1 MVKFSKTAF
10 SFLLSL
16 LLVFSILLP
25 TVHATV
31 NEGTDKALLQDL
43 NEQEDAN
50 DNLQDSEAAIEKES
64 VETIPVKV
72 RIEGY
77 DKTIVPLTEIE
88 IAPYD
93 ITHAVGQN
101 GIGNWYKKNDES
113 LAIHAIVKGLEM
125 QGYDVADRTKF
136 NFGDGNFISNIDG
149 LEMNS
154 INPGMDGWMYFM
166 NNEFTY
172 YGIGQQELQP
182 NDEITM
188 FFTTNFG
195 SVNYSWFDQSYHTTR
210 VNEDVT
216 LGLKTSD
223 GNISDAI
230 ILVNDQPFELNEKV
244 IRTDDEGVAK
254 LQFTEPGEYH
264 VSAKR
269 MDGEFSDITRP
280 YSKIVVEAKE
290 EVTPEPEP
298 QPEKP
303 EEPEQPSQPDPVPGY
318 TVDTIIN
325 KILAF
330 YDNGRLDE
338 KLFPWGVSGLT
349 WTEVVALQATNYLD
363 SSDHSL
369 PDWIEKDPGLDEKT
383 YDTEHIR
390 YIFALLASG
399 KDPAKAWE
407 TERNLYA
414 ELAAQQKENG
424 AIGGV
429 NKHVWAM
436 LALDTGE
443 KLGQDVG
450 SWNAASKQ
458 KALDHLLGHQLS
470 DGGFA
475 FSGKTADPD
484 MSGMALLTLANYQD
498 NSAAENAIQRVKNV
512 LREKQLATAGWGSFG
527 SENSNSIATVI
538 SGLVA
543 IGENPLSDSWKKG
556 DVTPLDALQ
565 SFQLDNGSFTYTL
578 GQYAG
583 TNIKATEQSLVA
595 LHEIKTGKSIWQQLA
610 VASNQPE
617 VPVDPEPETPVE
629 PEPETPIEP
638 SQPTEPEE
646 PTQPIDPVVP
656 VESKVTLSVEK
667 RTMGQGDTIPAMQVS
682 LQKGDTAYTVLH
694 RIAGE
699 KGIDVIATGTG
710 PDVYVKT
717 IAGLSEFDG
726 GQKSGWMYSVNG
738 EFPQFSAGIYT
749 LEDGDVLRWQYTRN
763 LGEDLGQVWNPD
775 DKDEET
781 KPGDKEDPDK
791 KPEENEKLP
800 DDIDKTPEVTPDQTE
815 QVKMALKNIQQKLL
829 HDGVQSEWQAI
840 GLFRSGIQVPTDY
853 KKVFEKNVQEQI
865 TSKAGTGRVKI
876 TDIERLILAAGAI
889 GVDPTNVDGKG
900 LNLVAKIYDSEKRPT
915 GDDNLTFQGNNGII
929 FALIALD
936 SNDYE
941 IPKSAKWNREKLVAE
956 LLSNQKADGSWS
968 LDTSTSGTTSVD
980 ITAMALTALAP
991 YKEQADVKKAI
1002 NKTVAFLSKAQGAE
1016 GGYHESFAGG
1026 VSSEATAQVII
1037 GLTANGFNPRSD
1049 AFTKNNKNLIDHLL
1063 SFIATDGGFKHLA
1076 TDQQSNGMAT
1086 EQALLALA
1094 AYDLFS
1100 KEKGSLY
1107 DFTDVAI
1114 KPVPKPEPTPDKVFT
1129 DVTTHW
1135 AADYI
1140 QLAVKNGT
1148 FNGYQD
1154 GTFRPNQSVSRAQ
1167 AVSILVRS
1175 LDLKTDKKDPFT
1187 DTVKYASE
1195 TRAEIAAAY
1204 HHGLIKGK
1212 DGKFMP
1218 ADKVTRA
1225 QMALMFYRAYE
1236 IQNGT
1241 KYTGMTNAPFPDIK
1255 KYDTEA
1261 QKAIGM
1267 LFNLEMAAGEKGQ
1280 YMPGNSTTRAHAA
1293 KMIIEFSDVK

>member
-1 MVKFSKTAF
+1 MVKLSKTAF
-10 SFLLSL
+10 SAFLSL
-16 LLVFSILLP
+16 LLVFSMLLP
-25 TVHATV
+25 TVQAADVDGADVAFQQLSLNTQDDAHD
-31 NEGTDKALLQDL
+31 EG
-43 NEQEDAN
+43 
-50 DNLQDSEAAIEKES
+50 QDSKATTENETKQ
-64 VETIPVKV
+64 TIPVSV

-77 DKTIVPLTEIE
+77 DKTIVPQTEMD

-93 ITHAVGQN
+93 ISHAIGQN
-101 GIGNWYKKNDES
+101 GGADGGLENGEP
-113 LAIHAIVKGLEM
+113 LAIHALVKALELR
-125 QGYDVADRTKF
+125 GHDVSDSKKF
-136 NFGDGNFISNIDG
+136 GFGGGNFISNIDG
-149 LEMNS
+149 LKMNS
-154 INPGMDGWMYFM
+154 VNPGLDGWMYFV

-172 YGIGQQELQP
+172 YGVGQHELQP

-188 FFTTNFG
+188 FFTTNYG
-195 SVNYSWFDQSYHTTR
+195 SVKYSWFDQTHLTTH
-210 VNEDVT
+210 VNEDVA
-216 LGLKTSD
+216 LELKTVD
-223 GNISDAI
+223 GTISDAT
-230 ILVNDQPFELNEKV
+230 ILVSDQPAELDGKV
-244 IRTDDEGVAK
+244 IRTDEQGIAK

-269 MDGEFSDITRP
+269 MDGKFSDITRP
-280 YSKIVVEAKE
+280 YSKIVVEEKE
-290 EVTPEPEP
+290 EV
-298 QPEKP
+298 
-303 EEPEQPSQPDPVPGY
+303 VPAVPAY

-325 KILAF
+325 KLLAF
-330 YDNGRLDE
+330 YDKGRLDE
-338 KLFPWGVSGLT
+338 KLFPWGVSELT

-363 SSDHSL
+363 SSDFSL

-390 YIFALLASG
+390 YIFGLLASG
-399 KDPAKAWE
+399 KDPTKAWE

-414 ELAAQQKENG
+414 ELAAQQNENG
-424 AIGGV
+424 SIGGV

-443 KLGQDVG
+443 KLGHNVG

-498 NSAAENAIQRVKNV
+498 DSAVQNAIQRVKDV
-512 LREKQLATAGWGSFG
+512 LREKQLATAGWASFG
-527 SENSNSIATVI
+527 TENSNSIATVI

-578 GQYAG
+578 GKYAS
-583 TNIKATEQSLVA
+583 TNIKATEQTLVA
-595 LHEIKTGKSIWQQLA
+595 LHEIKTGKSVWQQLS
-610 VASNQPE
+610 VRSNQPE
-617 VPVDPEPETPVE
+617 VPVE
-629 PEPETPIEP
+629 PEPETP
-638 SQPTEPEE
+638 TKPEE
-646 PTQPIDPVVP
+646 PTKPTDPVVP
-656 VESKVTLSVEK
+656 VEGKVTLSVEK
-667 RTMGQGDTIPAMQVS
+667 RTMGQGDTIPALQVS

-749 LEDGDVLRWQYTRN
+749 LQAGDVLRWQYTRN
-763 LGEDLGQVWNPD
+763 LGEDLGQVWNPE

-791 KPEENEKLP
+791 N
-800 DDIDKTPEVTPDQTE
+800 
-815 QVKMALKNIQQKLL
+815 
-829 HDGVQSEWQAI
+829 
-840 GLFRSGIQVPTDY
+840 
-853 KKVFEKNVQEQI
+853 
-865 TSKAGTGRVKI
+865 
-876 TDIERLILAAGAI
+876 
-889 GVDPTNVDGKG
+889 
-900 LNLVAKIYDSEKRPT
+900 
-915 GDDNLTFQGNNGII
+915 
-929 FALIALD
+929 
-936 SNDYE
+936 
-941 IPKSAKWNREKLVAE
+941 
-956 LLSNQKADGSWS
+956 
-968 LDTSTSGTTSVD
+968 
-980 ITAMALTALAP
+980 
-991 YKEQADVKKAI
+991 
-1002 NKTVAFLSKAQGAE
+1002 
-1016 GGYHESFAGG
+1016 
-1026 VSSEATAQVII
+1026 
-1037 GLTANGFNPRSD
+1037 
-1049 AFTKNNKNLIDHLL
+1049 
-1063 SFIATDGGFKHLA
+1063 
-1076 TDQQSNGMAT
+1076 
-1086 EQALLALA
+1086 
-1094 AYDLFS
+1094 
-1100 KEKGSLY
+1100 
-1107 DFTDVAI
+1107 
-1114 KPVPKPEPTPDKVFT
+1114 PEPTPDKVFT

-1140 QLAVKNGT
+1140 QQAVKMGV

-1154 GTFRPNQSVSRAQ
+1154 GTFRPNQSLTRAQ

-1175 LDLKTDKKDPFT
+1175 LDLKTDKKDPFR

-1212 DGKFMP
+1212 DGEFMP

-1241 KYTGMTNAPFPDIK
+1241 KYTGKTNAPFSDSK
-1255 KYDTEA
+1255 KYDAEA

-1267 LFNLEMAAGEKGQ
+1267 LYNLEMAAGENSKF
-1280 YMPGNSTTRAHAA
+1280 MPGNSTTRAHAA
-1293 KMIIEFSDVK
+1293 KMIVEFSNVK

>member
-1 MVKFSKTAF
+1 MVKLSKTAF
-10 SFLLSL
+10 SAFLSL
-16 LLVFSILLP
+16 LLVFSMLLP
-25 TVHATV
+25 TVHAADI
-31 NEGTDKALLQDL
+31 EGADAALQQLSLSNQD
-43 NEQEDAN
+43 DAN
-50 DNLQDSEAAIEKES
+50 DEGQDSKATAES
-64 VETIPVKV
+64 ETKKTIPVSV

-77 DKTIVPLTEIE
+77 DKTIVPQTEID

-93 ITHAVGQN
+93 ISHALGQN
-101 GIGNWYKKNDES
+101 SGDLENGEP
-113 LAIHAIVKGLEM
+113 LAIHALVKALELH
-125 QGYDVADRTKF
+125 GHDVSDSKKF
-136 NFGDGNFISNIDG
+136 DFGGGNFISNIDG
-149 LEMNS
+149 LKMNS
-154 INPGMDGWMYFM
+154 VNPGMDGWMYFV

-172 YGIGQQELQP
+172 YGVGQHELQP

-188 FFTTNFG
+188 YFTTNFA
-195 SVNYSWFDQSYHTTR
+195 SVTYSWFDQSHLTTHA
-210 VNEDVT
+210 NEEVA
-216 LGLKTSD
+216 LELKTVD
-223 GNISDAI
+223 GTVDDAI
-230 ILVNDQPFELNEKV
+230 ILVNDQPFEVDGKV
-244 IRTDDEGVAK
+244 IQTDEQGVAK

-290 EVTPEPEP
+290 VTPDPEP
-298 QPEKP
+298 A
-303 EEPEQPSQPDPVPGY
+303 Y

-325 KILAF
+325 KLLAF

-338 KLFPWGVSGLT
+338 KLFPWGVSELT

-363 SSDHSL
+363 SSNHSL
-369 PDWIEKDPGLDEKT
+369 PDWIDKDPGLDENT

-390 YIFALLASG
+390 YIFSLLASG

-443 KLGQDVG
+443 KLGSDVG
-450 SWNAASKQ
+450 SWNADSKQ

-498 NSAAENAIQRVKNV
+498 DSAAENAIQRVKDV
-512 LREKQLATAGWGSFG
+512 LREKQLATAGWASFG
-527 SENSNSIATVI
+527 TENSNSIATVI

-578 GQYAG
+578 GKYAS
-583 TNIKATEQSLVA
+583 TNIMATEQSLIA
-595 LHEIKTGKSIWQQLA
+595 LHEIKTGKSIWQQLS
-610 VASNQPE
+610 VPSDTPE
-617 VPVDPEPETPVE
+617 VPVE
-629 PEPETPIEP
+629 PEPEPET
-638 SQPTEPEE
+638 PTEPEE
-646 PTQPIDPVVP
+646 PTKPTDPVVP
-656 VESKVTLSVEK
+656 VEGKVTLSVEK
-667 RTMGQGDTIPAMQVS
+667 RTMGQGDTIPAMHVS
-682 LQKGDTAYTVLH
+682 LQKGDTAYTVLQ
-694 RIAGE
+694 RIAAE

-710 PDVYVKT
+710 AEVYVKT

-726 GQKSGWMYSVNG
+726 GQNSGWMYSVNG

-763 LGEDLGQVWNPD
+763 LGEDLGHVWNPG
-775 DKDEET
+775 DEDEGT
-781 KPGDKEDPDK
+781 KPGDKEDPD
-791 KPEENEKLP
+791 N
-800 DDIDKTPEVTPDQTE
+800 
-815 QVKMALKNIQQKLL
+815 
-829 HDGVQSEWQAI
+829 
-840 GLFRSGIQVPTDY
+840 
-853 KKVFEKNVQEQI
+853 
-865 TSKAGTGRVKI
+865 
-876 TDIERLILAAGAI
+876 
-889 GVDPTNVDGKG
+889 
-900 LNLVAKIYDSEKRPT
+900 
-915 GDDNLTFQGNNGII
+915 
-929 FALIALD
+929 
-936 SNDYE
+936 
-941 IPKSAKWNREKLVAE
+941 
-956 LLSNQKADGSWS
+956 
-968 LDTSTSGTTSVD
+968 
-980 ITAMALTALAP
+980 
-991 YKEQADVKKAI
+991 
-1002 NKTVAFLSKAQGAE
+1002 
-1016 GGYHESFAGG
+1016 
-1026 VSSEATAQVII
+1026 
-1037 GLTANGFNPRSD
+1037 
-1049 AFTKNNKNLIDHLL
+1049 
-1063 SFIATDGGFKHLA
+1063 
-1076 TDQQSNGMAT
+1076 
-1086 EQALLALA
+1086 
-1094 AYDLFS
+1094 
-1100 KEKGSLY
+1100 
-1107 DFTDVAI
+1107 
-1114 KPVPKPEPTPDKVFT
+1114 KPEPTPDKEFT
-1129 DVTTHW
+1129 DVTKHW

-1140 QLAVKNGT
+1140 QQAVKNGV
-1148 FNGYQD
+1148 FKGYQD
-1154 GTFRPNQSVSRAQ
+1154 GTFRPNQSVTRAQ

-1175 LDLKTDKKDPFT
+1175 LDLKTDKKDTFT
-1187 DTVKYASE
+1187 DTAKYASE

-1241 KYTGMTNAPFPDIK
+1241 KYTGKTDTPFADIK
-1255 KYDTEA
+1255 KYDAEA

-1267 LFNLEMAAGEKGQ
+1267 LFNLEMAAGEKGN

>member
-1 MVKFSKTAF
+1 M
-10 SFLLSL
+10 
-16 LLVFSILLP
+16 LLP
-25 TVHATV
+25 TIHAADIDAADV
-31 NEGTDKALLQDL
+31 APQQLSLNNQD
-43 NEQEDAN
+43 DAN
-50 DNLQDSEAAIEKES
+50 DEGQDSKATTES
-64 VETIPVKV
+64 ETKKTIPVSV

-77 DKTIVPLTEIE
+77 DKTIVPQTEID

-93 ITHAVGQN
+93 ISHALGQN
-101 GIGNWYKKNDES
+101 SGDLEDGEP
-113 LAIHAIVKGLEM
+113 LAIHALVKALELH
-125 QGYDVADRTKF
+125 GHDVSDSKKF
-136 NFGDGNFISNIDG
+136 DFGGGNFISNIDG
-149 LEMNS
+149 LKMNS
-154 INPGMDGWMYFM
+154 VNPGLDGWMYFV

-172 YGIGQQELQP
+172 YGVGQHELQP

-188 FFTTNFG
+188 YFTTNFA
-195 SVNYSWFDQSYHTTR
+195 SVTYSWFDQLQLTTHA
-210 VNEDVT
+210 NEEVALELNT
-216 LGLKTSD
+216 VD
-223 GNISDAI
+223 GPIGDAT
-230 ILVNDQPFELNEKV
+230 ILVNDQPFEVDGKEIQTNEQG
-244 IRTDDEGVAK
+244 IAK
-254 LQFTEPGEYH
+254 LTFTEPGEYD

-290 EVTPEPEP
+290 VTPDPEPE
-298 QPEKP
+298 KP
-303 EEPEQPSQPDPVPGY
+303 TEPEQPIQPDPEPAY
-318 TVDTIIN
+318 TVDSIIN
-325 KILAF
+325 KLLAF

-338 KLFPWGVSGLT
+338 KLFPWGVSELT

-369 PDWIEKDPGLDEKT
+369 PDWIEKDPGLDENT

-414 ELAAQQKENG
+414 ELAAQQNEDG

-443 KLGQDVG
+443 KLGSDVG

-458 KALDHLLGHQLS
+458 EALDHLLGHQLA

-498 NSAAENAIQRVKNV
+498 DSAVENAIQRVKDV
-512 LREKQLATAGWGSFG
+512 LREKQLATAGWASFG
-527 SENSNSIATVI
+527 TENSNSIATAI

-565 SFQLDNGSFTYTL
+565 SFQLENGSFTYTL
-578 GQYAG
+578 GKYAS

-595 LHEIKTGKSIWQQLA
+595 LHEIQTGKSVWQQLA
-610 VASNQPE
+610 VPSIQPE
-617 VPVDPEPETPVE
+617 VPVDPEPETPIE
-629 PEPETPIEP
+629 PEPEKPIEPETPIEP
-638 SQPTEPEE
+638 TEPTEPEE
-646 PTQPIDPVVP
+646 PTKPTDPVVP
-656 VESKVTLSVEK
+656 VESKVTLSIEK

-682 LQKGDTAYTVLH
+682 LQKGDTAYTVLD
-694 RIAGE
+694 RIAKE
-699 KGIDVIATGTG
+699 KGIDVLATGTG

-738 EFPQFSAGIYT
+738 DFPQFSAGIYT

-763 LGEDLGQVWNPD
+763 LGEDLGQVWNPE

-815 QVKMALKNIQQKLL
+815 QVKVTLKNVQQKLVR
-829 HDGVQSEWQAI
+829 DGVQSEWQAI

-853 KKVFEKNVQEQI
+853 KKVFEQNVQEQI
-865 TSKAGTGRVKI
+865 TSKVGTGRIKI

-900 LNLVAKIYDSEKRPT
+900 LNLVAKIYNSEKRPT
-915 GDDNLTFQGNNGII
+915 GEDSLTFQGNNGII

-941 IPKSAKWNREKLVAE
+941 IPKSAKWDREKLVAE
-956 LLSNQKADGSWS
+956 LVSNQKADGSWS
-968 LDTSTSGTTSVD
+968 LETSTSGTTSVD

-1049 AFTKNNKNLIDHLL
+1049 AFTKNNKNLLDHLL
-1063 SFIATDGGFKHLA
+1063 SFTATDGGFKHIV

-1086 EQALLALA
+1086 EQALLALT

-1100 KEKGSLY
+1100 KGKKSLY
-1107 DFTDVAI
+1107 NFTDVAI
-1114 KPVPKPEPTPDKVFT
+1114 KPVPKPEPTPDKEFT
-1129 DVTTHW
+1129 DITTHW

-1140 QLAVKNGT
+1140 QQAVKNGV

-1154 GTFRPNQSVSRAQ
+1154 GTFRPNQSLTRAQ

-1187 DTVKYASE
+1187 DTAKYASE

-1204 HHGLIKGK
+1204 HHGLIKGI

-1218 ADKVTRA
+1218 SDKVTRA

-1236 IQNGT
+1236 IQNDT
-1241 KYTGMTNAPFPDIK
+1241 KYTGKTNAPFLDIK
-1255 KYDTEA
+1255 KYDAEA

-1267 LFNLEMAAGEKGQ
+1267 LYHLEMAAGENGK

-1293 KMIIEFSDVK
+1293 KMIVEFSNVK